1 MLCQDCPKK
10 NTCTEL
16 CEKTEKYVN
25 QDYKYLRELPCDENL
40 IEYLNYVIDK
50 NWPELVS
57 YFTEELVNFPFLTPL
72 QNKTLH
78 LFYFQGLTYKQ
89 IARHLN
95 GGRNPSTANRLSV
108 NAVDYQ
114 LRKARKEILRFY
126 SISEEE

>member
-1 MLCQDCPKK
+1 MLCQDCSKK

-72 QNKTLH
+72 QNKIIH

-89 IARHLN
+89 IARAMS
-95 GGRNPSTANRLSV
+95 GNRKYKINREQVS
-108 NAVDYQ
+108 YQ
-114 LRKARKEILRFY
+114 LRSAKRRILQFF
-126 SISEEE
+126 SISERV